1 MFTRQR
7 DFKSILTIAKQR
19 STNLKSQRSYRNAHH
34 LFNRNPRPNVGFNN
48 HAMFA
53 CFSRN
58 RPLEALKIFGEQ
70 LQLGLIGT
78 INEVTLALALKAC
91 RGDTKPGSQIHGFA
105 ISSGLDSFLTV
116 SNSLMNM
123 YCKSGQFDQ
132 AFVIFQNLHDT
143 DVVSWNT
150 ILSGFHQS
158 QDAIRFAL
166 QMHLSGV
173 FFDAVTYTTV
183 LAFCSDIQE
192 CLLGSQFHS
201 HILKSGFCSEIFVG
215 NALITM
221 YSRPGN
227 LEEAKR
233 IFDEMPERDLV
244 SWNALLSGYTQGV
257 NYGIEAISVFTKMVK
272 GGMELDHVSF
282 ASVVSACGHERSLEV
297 GRQIHGL
304 IIRTGY
310 GTDVSVCNVLI
321 SMYAKCEIPEDAKI
335 VFEEM
340 IERNVVSW
348 TTIVSVSEKDAFSLF
363 NMMRQ
368 DEVYPNDVTFVGLIH
383 VVSTNNLA
391 KEGEMIHGF
400 CIKTGFLS
408 ELNVSNSFI
417 TMYSK
422 FESME
427 ESKRVF
433 DEQTYREIISWN
445 ALISGYAQNRMYV
458 EAFQTYLLAIQE
470 SHPNQFTFGSVL
482 SAIGAAEPLSLRHGQ
497 RCHSSIIKLGL
508 NTDPIVSGALLDMYA
523 KRGNINES
531 QRVFNEAPERSNV
544 AWTAIISAHACHGD
558 YKSVMSLF
566 KQMER
571 ERVPPDSITF
581 LSVLTACSRSGM
593 VETGCRVF
601 QSMIKD
607 HSIEPS
613 PEHYSCVVDMLGR
626 AGRLE
631 EAEEFVNQMPI
642 KPGLSVWQSLL
653 GACRIHGNVEMG
665 KRAAEALVEMEPMES
680 GSYVLICNLYAE
692 KGEWDKVAKIRKGMR
707 QRGVK
712 KEVGF
717 SWVDVGDGSM
727 RMHGFSSGD
736 KSHPQ
741 VEEICKMAECIGL
754 EMRFLEKQ
762 RLKESDKK
770 GES

>member
-19 STNLKSQRSYRNAHH
+19 STNLKSHRSYQNAHH
-34 LFNRNPRPNVGFNN
+34 LSDRNPHPNVGFNN
-48 HAMFA
+48 HSMLA

-58 RPLEALKIFGEQ
+58 CPLEALKIFREQ
-70 LQLGLIGT
+70 LQLGLNGT
-78 INEVTLALALKAC
+78 INEVTVAIALKAC
-91 RGDTKPGSQIHGFA
+91 RRDAKAGFQIHGFA

-116 SNSLMNM
+116 SNSLMNL
-123 YCKSGQFDQ
+123 YCKSGKFDQ
-132 AFVIFQNLHDT
+132 ACLIFENLHDA
-143 DVVSWNT
+143 DIVSWNT

-158 QDAIRFAL
+158 QDAIKFAL
-166 QMHLSGV
+166 QMHLNGV

-192 CLLGSQFHS
+192 CLLGSQLHS
-201 HILKSGFCSEIFVG
+201 HILKSGFGSEIFIG

-221 YSRPGN
+221 YSRWGH
-227 LEEAKR
+227 LDEAKR
-233 IFDEMPERDLV
+233 MFDEMPNRDLV
-244 SWNALLSGYTQGV
+244 SWNALLSGYTQEG
-257 NYGIEAISVFTKMVK
+257 NYGVEAISVFTKMVK
-272 GGMELDHVSF
+272 EGMELDHVSF
-282 ASVVSACGHERSLEV
+282 ASVVSACGHERSLEL

-321 SMYAKCEIPEDAKI
+321 SMYAKCELPEDAKI
-335 VFEEM
+335 VFEGM
-340 IERNVVSW
+340 IQRNVVSW
-348 TTIVSVSEKDAFSLF
+348 TTIVSINEKDAFSLF
-363 NMMRQ
+363 NSMRR
-368 DEVYPNDVTFVGLIH
+368 DEVYPNDVTFIGLIH
-383 VVSTNNLA
+383 VVSMNALV
-391 KEGEMIHGF
+391 KEGKMIHGF

-433 DEQTYREIISWN
+433 DEQSYREIMSWN
-445 ALISGYAQNRMYV
+445 ALISGYAQNRMCL
-458 EAFQTYLLAIQE
+458 EALQAFFLAIQE

-482 SAIGAAEPLSLRHGQ
+482 SAIGAAEPLSLRLGQ

-523 KRGNINES
+523 KRGNIDES
-531 QRVFNEAPERSNV
+531 LRVFNEAPERSKV
-544 AWTAIISAHACHGD
+544 AWTAIISAHARHGD

-566 KQMER
+566 EEMER

-581 LSVLTACSRSGM
+581 LAVLTACSRSGM
-593 VETGCRVF
+593 VETGSRVF
-601 QSMIKD
+601 QSMIND

-631 EAEEFVNQMPI
+631 EAEEFVNQMATR
-642 KPGLSVWQSLL
+642 PGLSVWQSLL
-653 GACRIHGNVEMG
+653 GACRIHGNVEMA
-665 KRAAEALVEMEPMES
+665 KRAAEALMEMEPMES
-680 GSYVLICNLYAE
+680 GPYVLICNLYAE
-692 KGEWDKVAKIRKGMR
+692 KGEWDTVAKIRKGMR
-707 QRGVK
+707 KRGVK

-727 RMHGFSSGD
+727 CMHGFSSND

-741 VEEICKMAECIGL
+741 VEEICKMAGRIDL
-754 EMRFLEKQ
+754 EMRFWESE
-762 RLKESDKK
+762 KES
-770 GES
+770 EISLVI